1 MLRLPNELLRTI
13 VSMLDTGDIWTIS
26 RVCAR
31 LRGVSVDPLLARY
44 AIRKAHLECG
54 ELQLTRA
61 QLAPIPLVSSMVQIR
76 RLVILFT
83 AATLD
88 LRRLG
93 GMLATLPLI
102 PDIVIYNDGGLFSN
116 TNGVA
121 ELIVSLSRGKKF
133 VVVQQGTVRVSEMSR
148 IPLFPLAQL
157 GTGILSIGGAL
168 RMAFL
173 PAALSLLFGTKAN
186 YIAGIGNLLVGILFI
201 SNSVASIRHHT
212 SIGIVGHVS
221 EEIMQAVGP
230 WKDWMR
236 LKQVSILG
244 TSDIALLTFG
254 PFLDQR
260 LVIARIPSISRAQY
274 ATLLATLDLTQYLDE
289 VAVVANCGLSLS
301 DVICFVH
308 RHCEVAKL
316 TLEPHSLSSIIPQPH
331 LSPCAG
337 VAAITAPAAYV
348 AALVPLLPR
357 LERIH
362 IDCSDSADNLSR
374 ALAALGGLPG
384 TAPLSLTLNFAAR
397 RVTSASE
404 LMRHLRALFARS
416 GHRPWHTTPLQGAAL
431 PRVVQLTLRAGLA
444 APSGWRAFAWSQRPS
459 PEAASADIAALAIW
473 LVHSFPGLR
482 ELAMRHRALT
492 DPEAAHLV
500 TAFQHRSP
508 TESGLEMRSTLP
520 GHRYRRLHN
529 LAVPGLHDLPAK
541 CTTRPGSG
549 GEARE
554 YSFKLCKHD
563 LQALAHHRVGPHPAA
578 TVPNSPPPPVP
589 PSSCQCCTSVPSSSA
604 AASAVAA
611 LVGSTSPASS
621 STSGSAARPSVVGN
635 NCGGTVVTCDA
646 PAVDSEWGGLIAINC
661 VPVTL

>member
-54 ELQLTRA
+54 ELQLTHA
-61 QLAPIPLVSSMVQIR
+61 QLAPILLVSSMVQIR
-76 RLVILFT
+76 RLVVLFT

-93 GMLATLPLI
+93 GILATLPLI
-102 PDIVIYNDGGLFSN
+102 PDIVIYNDGVLFSN

-121 ELIVSLSRGKKF
+121 ELIVGLSTGKKF
-133 VVVQQGTVRVSEMSR
+133 VVVQRGTVRVSEMSR
-148 IPLFPLAQL
+148 ISLFSLALL
-157 GTGILSIGGAL
+157 GIGILNVGGAL

-173 PAALSLLFGTKAN
+173 PAAPSLLLGMQN
-186 YIAGIGNLLVGILFI
+186 YIAGIGNLLVGILII
-201 SNSVASIRHHT
+201 SNSVASIRHRI
-212 SIGIVGHVS
+212 SIGIVGHIS
-221 EEIMQAVGP
+221 EEIMQAFGL
-230 WKDWMR
+230 WRDWMR
-236 LKQVSILG
+236 LKQVSIPG

-274 ATLLATLDLTQYLDE
+274 ATLLATLDFTQYLDE
-289 VAVVANCGLSLS
+289 VAVVADCGLSLS

-308 RHCEVAKL
+308 RHCKVAKL

-331 LSPCAG
+331 LSPCVG
-337 VAAITAPAAYV
+337 VVAITAPAAYV
-348 AALVPLLPR
+348 VALIPLLPR

-362 IDCSDSADNLSR
+362 IYCSDSADDLSR
-374 ALAALGGLPG
+374 TLAALGGLPG

-404 LMRHLRALFARS
+404 LTRHLRALFARS
-416 GHRPWHTTPLQGAAL
+416 GHRPWHTIPLRGAAL

-459 PEAASADIAALAIW
+459 PEAASADVAALAIW

-500 TAFQHRSP
+500 TAFQHVRGGEGERRFP
-508 TESGLEMRSTLP
+508 TESRPELRSTLP
-520 GHRYRRLHN
+520 GHRYRE
-529 LAVPGLHDLPAK
+529 APA
-541 CTTRPGSG
+541 
-549 GEARE
+549 
-554 YSFKLCKHD
+554 
-563 LQALAHHRVGPHPAA
+563 RVGVFLGRAA
-578 TVPNSPPPPVP
+578 IPSVTLQHAFRLPV
-589 PSSCQCCTSVPSSSA
+589 SVDSTTSLFL
-604 AASAVAA
+604 ASMTSRQNAPCA
-611 LVGSTSPASS
+611 LVPVGKRGNTKNELHTVKILHGADSGLSAGCGADPLQNDEEGYNGSYGHQQNRQREQENHILRTS
-621 STSGSAARPSVVGN
+621 N
-635 NCGGTVVTCDA
+635 
-646 PAVDSEWGGLIAINC
+646 LM
-661 VPVTL
+661 